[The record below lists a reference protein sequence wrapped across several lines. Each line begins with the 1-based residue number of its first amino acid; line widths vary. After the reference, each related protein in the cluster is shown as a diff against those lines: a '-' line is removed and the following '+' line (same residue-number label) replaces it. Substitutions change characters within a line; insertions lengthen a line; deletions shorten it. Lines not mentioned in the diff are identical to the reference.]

1 MACPGSVGAENDP
14 SPHPAPAALRTRE
27 GGTLGVSFERGHSV
41 LTSISGRSVIVTGA
55 SKGIG
60 KGIARVFASKGAR
73 VLLAARDL
81 AQAQA
86 AADEIRSQ
94 GGTAIAVAADVAKPD
109 DIARMVRTAVELHG
123 GVDILCSNA
132 GVFPAARLGEMSLAD
147 WNQVLDTNLKG
158 TFLCVNACLPH
169 LKARGKGRIVV
180 TSSITGPIT
189 GYPGWSHYG
198 ASKAGQLGFIRTAAI
213 ELAPH
218 NITINAVLPG
228 NILTEGLAAVGEEYL
243 ARMTAA
249 VPQRRLGSVED
260 VAYAALFLASDE
272 AGFIT
277 GQTIVV
283 DGGQVLPESH
293 MALEDL

>member
-1 MACPGSVGAENDP
+1 M
-14 SPHPAPAALRTRE
+14 
-27 GGTLGVSFERGHSV
+27 
-41 LTSISGRSVIVTGA
+41 LTSIEGRSVIVTGA

-60 KGIARVFASKGAR
+60 KGIARVFAGKGAR

-81 AQAQA
+81 SQAEA
-86 AADEIRSQ
+86 AAAEI
-94 GGTAIAVAADVAKPD
+94 GGVASAIAADVSRVED
-109 DIARMVRTAVELHG
+109 NVRMAQTAIERHG
-123 GVDILCSNA
+123 GIDILCCNA
-132 GVFPAARLGEMSLAD
+132 GIFPAAKLFAMSVAEWD
-147 WNQVLDTNLKG
+147 QVLDVNLKG
-158 TFLCVNACLPH
+158 TFLSVQACLPA

-213 ELAPH
+213 ELAPF
-218 NITINAVLPG
+218 NITVNAVLPG
-228 NILTEGLAAVGEEYL
+228 NILTEGVKALGPEYI
-243 ARMTAA
+243 AKMTAA
-249 VPQRRLGSVED
+249 IPSRRLGSVED

-272 AGFIT
+272 AAFIT

-293 MALEDL
+293 MALEELG

>member
-1 MACPGSVGAENDP
+1 VFESLEFDTHLEIQTGS
-14 SPHPAPAALRTRE
+14 H
-27 GGTLGVSFERGHSV
+27 V
-41 LTSISGRSVIVTGA
+41 LTSIEGRSVIVTGA

-60 KGIARVFASKGAR
+60 KGIARVFAGQGAR
-73 VLLAARDL
+73 VLIAARDL
-81 AQAQA
+81 SQAEA
-86 AADEIRSQ
+86 AAAEIQAS
-94 GGTAIAVAADVAKPD
+94 GGLVTAVAADVS
-109 DIARMVRTAVELHG
+109 RMEDNVRMAQTAMDRHG
-123 GVDILCSNA
+123 GIDILCCNA
-132 GVFPAARLGEMSLAD
+132 GIFPAAKLFDMSEAD
-147 WNQVLDTNLKG
+147 WDQVLDVNLKG
-158 TFLCVNACLPH
+158 TFLSVQACLPA

-213 ELAPH
+213 ELAPL

-228 NILTEGLAAVGEEYL
+228 NILTEGVEALGPDYMAK
-243 ARMTAA
+243 MTSAIPA
-249 VPQRRLGSVED
+249 RRLGSVED

-272 AGFIT
+272 AGFIS

-293 MALEDL
+293 MALEDLA

>member
-1 MACPGSVGAENDP
+1 M
-14 SPHPAPAALRTRE
+14 
-27 GGTLGVSFERGHSV
+27 
-41 LTSISGRSVIVTGA
+41 LTSIRGRSVIVTGA

-60 KGIARVFASKGAR
+60 KGIARVFAAQGAH
-73 VLLAARDL
+73 VLIAARDL
-81 AQAQA
+81 AQAEA
-86 AADEIRSQ
+86 AAAEIRTS
-94 GGTAIAVAADVAKPD
+94 GGVASAVAADVSRAED
-109 DIARMVRTAVELHG
+109 NALMAQTAGERHG
-123 GVDILCSNA
+123 GIDILCCNA
-132 GVFPAARLGEMSLAD
+132 GIFPAAKLFDMKESD
-147 WNQVLDTNLKG
+147 WDQVLDVNLKG
-158 TFLCVNACLPH
+158 TFLSIQACLPA
-169 LKARGKGRIVV
+169 LKAKGKGRIIV

-228 NILTEGLAAVGEEYL
+228 NILTEGVKALGPEYI
-243 ARMTAA
+243 ARMTSAIPA
-249 VPQRRLGSVED
+249 RRLGSVED

-272 AGFIT
+272 AAFVS

-293 MALEDL
+293 MALEELG

>member
-1 MACPGSVGAENDP
+1 M
-14 SPHPAPAALRTRE
+14 
-27 GGTLGVSFERGHSV
+27 
-41 LTSISGRSVIVTGA
+41 LTPIEGRSVIVTGA

-60 KGIARVFASKGAR
+60 KGIARVFAGQGAR

-81 AQAQA
+81 GQAEA
-86 AADEIRSQ
+86 AAAEIP
-94 GGTAIAVAADVAKPD
+94 GGRVSAIAADVSKAED
-109 DIARMVRTAVELHG
+109 NLRMAETAIQRHG
-123 GVDILCSNA
+123 GIDILCCNA
-132 GVFPAARLGEMSLAD
+132 GVFPAAKLFDMSERD
-147 WNQVLDTNLKG
+147 WDQVLDINLKG
-158 TFLCVNACLPH
+158 TFLSVQACLPA

-213 ELAPH
+213 ELAPL
-218 NITINAVLPG
+218 NITVNAVLPG
-228 NILTEGLAAVGEEYL
+228 NILTEGVQALGPDYIAK
-243 ARMTAA
+243 MTSAIPA
-249 VPQRRLGSVED
+249 RRLGSVED

-272 AGFIT
+272 AAFIT

-293 MALEDL
+293 MALEDLYN